1 MGRFQVIAI
10 STLGLANAADAIE
23 VLCIGF
29 ILPALDPAWNVS
41 GPEQGVL
48 SAAVFAGMLVGG
60 LAGGALADSLGRRTA
75 LALALTVN
83 LVFAA
88 VAAAAPNWA
97 VLAAA
102 RALAGIGVGASVPP
116 VFTLA
121 NELLPPQSRGFWL
134 SLIAW
139 AWTFGQVITAGL
151 AWLLIG
157 KLGLSWRV
165 FAAAAAAPSA
175 VALVSLLFAVTES
188 PRFLASRGRLDEAAA
203 VIARIA
209 KVNGRGGRELPSL
222 HPLSTQAVD
231 GAGADSSALG
241 HQLGAGAELVRMPSR
256 VGLLMGP
263 AATNG
268 KAQHAHAHALLPA
281 VADKDGRSSPS
292 AKVGSPVAPDSGSA
306 IAAGA
311 TSVGERSPLLPSGHM
326 PILMQGGAAA
336 PAADA
341 SSKVFASE
349 RAKGQRE
356 DAGGESAPLVRSV
369 PQAGSS
375 STGEGAIGDAID
387 AESVR
392 TLHSSALSRSGNQA
406 AAAIR
411 GFLRATGMRAATLFS
426 PSLIRGTLCM
436 LCVWAVLSLAW
447 YGLGVWLPTVLA
459 ASGLAV
465 SPYADAFIA
474 AAAAV
479 PGNAAASWLLD
490 RAPRRLLLA
499 GSMLATGACVIGV
512 ALGRSE
518 AAVLTASCM
527 MNAVSVV
534 AWACTNVLSTEV
546 FPTSVRSSGLGLLSA
561 TGRAGSIAGQL
572 LFGHLVQKSATALLV
587 AVASLLAAGVVAA
600 LLLPSATATSTLPLA
615 GNSQSDGISGPH
627 EGLTELDVS
636 VSAEGHTGTGG
647 AATSAAV
654 TAGSP

>member
-29 ILPALDPAWNVS
+29 ILPALDPSWNVS

-60 LAGGALADSLGRRTA
+60 LAGGALADAMGRRAA
-75 LALALTVN
+75 LALALVVN
-83 LVFAA
+83 LVFAL
-88 VAAAAPNWA
+88 VAAAAPNWG

-139 AWTFGQVITAGL
+139 AWTFGQVLTAGL

-157 KLGLSWRV
+157 KFALSWRI

-175 VALVSLLFAVTES
+175 IALVSLIFAVTES
-188 PRFLASRGRLDEAAA
+188 PRFLASKGRLDEAAA

-209 KVNGRGGRELPSL
+209 RVNGRGGRELPSL
-222 HPLSTQAVD
+222 RPLAAQATDAVAAG
-231 GAGADSSALG
+231 GAVIASHGLAS
-241 HQLGAGAELVRMPSR
+241 GAELVRMPSR
-256 VGLLMGP
+256 TGLLLGT
-263 AATNG
+263 AAAANEKLQLSASSGVSPGSGAASPSGTRG
-268 KAQHAHAHALLPA
+268 GSPK
-281 VADKDGRSSPS
+281 VAD
-292 AKVGSPVAPDSGSA
+292 VAIGVA
-306 IAAGA
+306 AAGA
-311 TSVGERSPLLPSGHM
+311 TAPSLGERSPLLQSSQLP
-326 PILMQGGAAA
+326 LVLGGSEAAEA
-336 PAADA
+336 GSAVGFDAGKGNSKRQDAASESVPLVLAA
-341 SSKVFASE
+341 SSTAQVVPADDADGTVGVPASAS
-349 RAKGQRE
+349 R
-356 DAGGESAPLVRSV
+356 LHHC
-369 PQAGSS
+369 
-375 STGEGAIGDAID
+375 ST
-387 AESVR
+387 
-392 TLHSSALSRSGNQA
+392 
-406 AAAIR
+406 AIR
-411 GFLRATGMRAATLFS
+411 SFCRATGRRGATLFS
-426 PSLIRGTLCM
+426 PSLIRGTVCM

-447 YGLGVWLPTVLA
+447 YGLGVWLPTVLS

-499 GSMLATGACVIGV
+499 GSMLATGACVVGV

-518 AAVLTASCM
+518 AAVLTASCF
-527 MNAVSVV
+527 MNAVSVI

-587 AVASLLAAGVVAA
+587 AVASLLAAGVAAA
-600 LLLPSATATSTLPLA
+600 LLLPRAPVVAAPVPADVDRGAGYRGSAEHEHEHEHGTAAPAQTGSATA
-615 GNSQSDGISGPH
+615 SG
-627 EGLTELDVS
+627 GLRV
-636 VSAEGHTGTGG
+636 
-647 AATSAAV
+647 
-654 TAGSP
+654 